1 MNQIEHNGQTYVLK
15 SDMDAQKANMETAF
29 KERISKLSSR
39 ALQAEE
45 AAKQLQEQ
53 LDVSQG
59 EMVKMESLNEQIQ
72 QLNEQLK
79 KSESKYQRHLSI
91 SEMGIQDPEIIE
103 MVEWAYNR
111 ATKDQEKAPELGDW
125 LQEIKKDPTK
135 APKVLVPHL
144 QLETATATEP
154 APGTEPAQTEPPVM
168 LPPKTNTGTTTPPLG
183 KSDIFSVGLSDMESY
198 RAHRENMRKTLL
210 SK

>member
-1 MNQIEHNGQTYVLK
+1 MKQIEHEGQIYVLK
-15 SDMDAQKANMETAF
+15 AEMETAF
-29 KERISKLSSR
+29 KDRISKLSSR
-39 ALQAEE
+39 AVQAEE
-45 AAKQLQEQ
+45 QAKQLQDQ

-59 EMVKMESLNEQIQ
+59 EIAKIKKMDEQIQ
-72 QLNEQLK
+72 QLNDQLK

-111 ATKDQEKAPELGDW
+111 ATKDQEQAPELGDW
-125 LQEIKKDPTK
+125 LKQIKQDPSK

-144 QLETATATEP
+144 QLDAQATQATQAT
-154 APGTEPAQTEPPVM
+154 APGTEMETVTDPPVI